1 MTYNESIALI
11 AAVAVVGYWLG
22 RKQASQATSTAKT
35 PDDYSLDWLGA
46 WAKA

>member
-11 AAVAVVGYWLG
+11 AAVAFTAFWLG
-22 RKQASQATSTAKT
+22 RKQANKPTSTAAAD
-35 PDDYSLDWLGA
+35 PYSLDWLGA